1 VKLSKLRKKARSRF
15 KMGPGRGRIK
25 YRDDIGAIK
34 DVEDATTVPVAVIRG
49 RAFTVREAERR
60 RHA

>member
-25 YRDDIGAIK
+25 YRDGDGVVK

-49 RAFTVREAERR
+49 RSFTQQQARR
-60 RHA
+60 IWAG